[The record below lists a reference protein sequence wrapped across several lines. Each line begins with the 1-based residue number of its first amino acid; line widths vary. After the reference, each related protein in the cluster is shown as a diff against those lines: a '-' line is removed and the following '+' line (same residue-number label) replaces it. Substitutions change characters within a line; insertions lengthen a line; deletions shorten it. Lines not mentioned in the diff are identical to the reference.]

1 VTRPGL
7 LLRLE
12 GAAAAAA
19 GLLVYFHHGYP
30 WWLLVLLILAPD
42 LTFLGY
48 LGGPRIGAAF
58 YNSAHT
64 YTVPLALAAVGDFAQ
79 SGAAITVALVWIV
92 HVGGDRALGY
102 GLKYATAFKH
112 THLGRV

>member
-1 VTRPGL
+1 VTSPRL
-7 LLRLE
+7 LLRVE

-19 GLLVYFHHGYP
+19 ALLVYFHHGHP
-30 WWLLVLLILAPD
+30 WWLLALLILAPD

-48 LGGPRIGAAF
+48 LGGPRIGAAL

-64 YTVPLALAAVGDFAQ
+64 YTAPLVLVAVGDFVQ
-79 SGAAITVALVWIV
+79 SSAAVAVALVWIV

-102 GLKYATAFKH
+102 GLKYPTAFKP
-112 THLGRV
+112 THLERV

>member
-1 VTRPGL
+1 VTRPRL

-19 GLLVYFHHGYP
+19 ALLVYFHHGHP

-42 LTFLGY
+42 LTFFGY
-48 LGGPRIGAAF
+48 LGGPRVGAAL
-58 YNSAHT
+58 YNGAHT
-64 YTVPLALAAVGDFAQ
+64 YTAPLVLVAVGDFSQ
-79 SGAAITVALVWIV
+79 SRAAIAVGLVWIV

-102 GLKYATAFKH
+102 GLKYSTAFEH
-112 THLGRV
+112 THLERV

>member
-1 VTRPGL
+1 VTRPRL
-7 LLRLE
+7 LLRVE

-19 GLLVYFHHGYP
+19 ALLVYFHHGHT
-30 WWLLVLLILAPD
+30 WWLLVLLILVPD

-64 YTVPLALAAVGDFAQ
+64 YTVPLALAAMGDFAQ
-79 SGAAITVALVWIV
+79 SGAAIAVALVWIV

-102 GLKYATAFKH
+102 GLKYPTAFKH
-112 THLGRV
+112 THLDRV